1 MKIAVIRDIGN
12 LGVIGSKVMALL
24 RAHGHEVISPTLPP
38 HLDSDAASELAS
50 SLRDTEVLVDTSRSG
65 GAAASDLA
73 TPLEHA
79 LPSLL
84 QQRSEAR
91 IGRHVTLSVV
101 GADRHSGPLPSYLAA
116 RRRREELVQQSG
128 QPFTIVRATQ
138 CFEQL
143 IDIAESLRHE
153 GEIRVPSVLVQPMAA
168 DDVSAELVA
177 AALAPPLDRI
187 VEVAGPET
195 FRFNELLQRVVGR
208 DDIVVSDPRARYQGM
223 KLDERT
229 LLPTRA
235 SCTFSMRFGVWK
247 SSELSRLASLA

>member
-1 MKIAVIRDIGN
+1 MKIAVIGNTGN
-12 LGVIGSKVMALL
+12 LGVIGSKVIALL
-24 RAHGHEVISPTLPP
+24 RAHGHEAISPALPP
-38 HLDSDAASELAS
+38 HLDSHAASELVRT
-50 SLRDTEVLVDTSRSG
+50 LRDTEVLVDTSWSG
-65 GAAASDLA
+65 RATASDLA
-73 TPLEHA
+73 TPLEHS

-84 QQRSEAR
+84 QRSEAG
-91 IGRHVTLSVV
+91 IGRRVALSVV
-101 GADRHSGPLPSYLAA
+101 GADRHSGPLPRYLAA
-116 RRRREELVQQSG
+116 RRHREELVQEFG

-143 IDIAESLRHE
+143 VDIAESLRHG
-153 GEIRVPSVLVQPMAA
+153 GEIRVPSVLAQPMAA

-195 FRFNELLQRVVGR
+195 FRLDALLRRVVGR
-208 DDIVVSDPRARYQGM
+208 EDTVVSDPRARYQGM
-223 KLDERT
+223 KLDERA

-235 SCTFSMRFGVWK
+235 SCTFSIRFGVWK